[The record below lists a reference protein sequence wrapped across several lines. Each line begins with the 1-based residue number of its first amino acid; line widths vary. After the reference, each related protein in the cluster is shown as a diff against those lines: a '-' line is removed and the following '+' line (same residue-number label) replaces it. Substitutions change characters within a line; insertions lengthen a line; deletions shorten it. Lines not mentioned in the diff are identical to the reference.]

1 MSQNILKDV
10 STHQLPFSE
19 ADAYRVRQD
28 FPVLAE
34 QVYGKPLV
42 YLDNAATTQKPQA
55 VIDRIQNYYAHENG
69 TVRRGVY
76 RLSEQSTIAFDQT
89 RDKVAKLLNA
99 ARSSEIIFTRGTTEA
114 INLVAASF
122 VRPRIQPGQE
132 ILISSIEHHANIV
145 PWQQVCLEKG
155 AVLKVIPC
163 NDLGELDQDAYE
175 ALLSDRT
182 FIVCVNQVSNA
193 LGTVNPVAEM
203 IAKAH
208 SKNIPVLIDGAQS
221 APHMS
226 VNVQALDC
234 DFYAF
239 SAHKIYG
246 PTGVGV
252 LYGKM
257 SHLQAMPPYQCGG
270 DMITS
275 VTFEKTTFAPP
286 PARFEAG
293 TPAIAQVIGLGTAI
307 DYVQAIGLDRIGAYE
322 HELLTYAT
330 EQFQAELPEV
340 QIIGQ
345 AKEKAGILSFKVTGV
360 HPHDIG
366 SILDREGVAVR
377 AGHHC
382 AQPVME
388 RFGVPATTRA
398 SFAFYNTNDD
408 INALVKALKVVIKL
422 FAD

>member
-1 MSQNILKDV
+1 
-10 STHQLPFSE
+10 
-19 ADAYRVRQD
+19 
-28 FPVLAE
+28 
-34 QVYGKPLV
+34 
-42 YLDNAATTQKPQA
+42 
-55 VIDRIQNYYAHENG
+55 
-69 TVRRGVY
+69 
-76 RLSEQSTIAFDQT
+76 
-89 RDKVAKLLNA
+89 
-99 ARSSEIIFTRGTTEA
+99 
-114 INLVAASF
+114 
-122 VRPRIQPGQE
+122 
-132 ILISSIEHHANIV
+132 
-145 PWQQVCLEKG
+145 
-155 AVLKVIPC
+155 
-163 NDLGELDQDAYE
+163 
-175 ALLSDRT
+175 
-182 FIVCVNQVSNA
+182 
-193 LGTVNPVAEM
+193 
-203 IAKAH
+203 
-208 SKNIPVLIDGAQS
+208 
-221 APHMS
+221 
-226 VNVQALDC
+226 LDC

-239 SAHKIYG
+239 SAHKLYG

-257 SHLQAMPPYQCGG
+257 SHLQGMPPYQCGG

-398 SFAFYNTNDD
+398 SFAFYNINDD
-408 INALVKALKVVIKL
+408 IDALVKALKVVIKL
-422 FAD
+422 FTD